1 MLMKKQ
7 FVILVSLLVIGFP
20 ITAVWAASGHHDYG
34 MNEVED
40 GAGHHK
46 KNTDHDHG
54 TEISAAGQAGSLDKV
69 SRIIKI
75 NALDTMRYDKKDIQA
90 KPGETIRFVVTNAGK
105 IKHEF
110 AIGTREEQLEH
121 AEMMASMP
129 DMKHEEGNVISL
141 EAGET
146 RELIWQFG
154 KAGAVE
160 IACHLPGHYEAGMKA
175 KVNVKK

>member
-1 MLMKKQ
+1 MKKKSI
-7 FVILVSLLVIGFP
+7 ILVSLLAFAFP
-20 ITAVWAASGHHDYG
+20 VSAVWADSGHHG
-34 MNEVED
+34 NGIQEVVD

-46 KNTDHDHG
+46 KNAGHDHG
-54 TEISAAGQAGSLDKV
+54 TEISAAGQVGSMEKV
-69 SRIIKI
+69 SRTIKI
-75 NALDTMRYDKKDIQA
+75 TALDTMRYDKKSIQA

-110 AIGTREEQLEH
+110 TIGTREEQLEH

-129 DMKHEEGNVISL
+129 GMKHEDGNSVSL
-141 EAGET
+141 EPGET
-146 RELIWQFG
+146 KELIWQFG
-154 KAGAVE
+154 NAGAVE